1 MKELEEA
8 EVKKKCALFLK
19 DVWDKKKNKQWY
31 YYKDFLCCFLFS
43 QTVDIE

>member
-19 DVWDKKKNKQWY
+19 DVWDKKINSDTITKTT
-31 YYKDFLCCFLFS
+31 LLFS